1 MAHSNAVMPDGW
13 KPKHFLI
20 DVDGVMTTGQFFY
33 TKDGK
38 VMKIFGPD
46 DHDALLLLKP
56 YMEIRFVTGDR
67 RGFEISKRR
76 IVDDM
81 KFPLD
86 LISTI
91 DRIDWIRSQWKPE
104 DVVYMGD
111 GVMDV
116 RVFSAV
122 GYSICPGDGFY
133 LARDKAGFVTTHP
146 GGNRAVADACI
157 HLLQKFFGPYDLLEG
172 PKSMKGGE
180 WGV

>member
-1 MAHSNAVMPDGW
+1 MAQASTVMPDGW

-56 YMEIRFVTGDR
+56 YTEIHFVTGDKK
-67 RGFEISKRR
+67 GFDITRKR

-81 KFPLD
+81 HMPLD
-86 LISTI
+86 LISTFNRIEWIQERFGI
-91 DRIDWIRSQWKPE
+91 DRTI
-104 DVVYMGD
+104 YMAD
-111 GVMDV
+111 GIFDIK
-116 RVFSAV
+116 VFEKVA
-122 GYSICPGDGFY
+122 YSIAPADAFPATR
-133 LARDKAGFVTTHP
+133 ARANFVTLQG
-146 GGNRAVADACI
+146 GGNRAVAEAALHI
-157 HLLQKFFGPYDLLEG
+157 LTRFFPEVKLDFTLGEG
-172 PKSMKGGE
+172 QGE